1 MLDLKTAP
9 PLSLY
14 VHIPWCV
21 KKCPYCD
28 FNSHVNAG
36 ANSNAKP
43 SAQSGGSLPEQRY
56 IECLLQDLEGE
67 LPDIW
72 GREIISVFI
81 GGGTPSLFSAAG
93 IDALL
98 SGLRSYLNLAPNLE
112 ITLEA
117 NPGTVEQ
124 QRFSE
129 YRACGISRI
138 SIGVQSFNPKHLQSL
153 GRIHDEREAARAVEA
168 ARNAGFD
175 NINIDLMYG
184 LPQQTL
190 QQALS
195 DVETA
200 IKLQPDHISHYQLT
214 IEPNT
219 AFHNR
224 PPRLPNDDRI
234 WAMQQQCQAL
244 LADAGYTQYEVSA
257 YARGKRRCAHNLN
270 YWEFGDYVGIGAG
283 AHQKLTML
291 NRKSIHRRWKQ
302 RLPEH
307 YMSAVPQKEHIE
319 GSSTL
324 QRDGLGF
331 EFMLNALRLTAGFAP
346 SLFYE
351 RTGLPLS
358 AIAAPLETARHREL
372 LLWDHSVIKPT
383 ELGQRFL
390 NDLLL
395 LFMDGAPA

>member
-28 FNSHVNAG
+28 FNSHVN
-36 ANSNAKP
+36 SNVK
-43 SAQSGGSLPEQRY
+43 SGSGLPEQRY
-56 IECLLQDLEGE
+56 IECLVQDLEAE
-67 LPDIW
+67 LPNIW

-81 GGGTPSLFSAAG
+81 GGGTPSLFSAAA
-93 IDALL
+93 IDTLL
-98 SGLRSYLNLAPNLE
+98 SHLRSYLHLAPNLE

-124 QRFSE
+124 QRFNE

-138 SIGVQSFNPKHLQSL
+138 SIGVQSFNPKHLQAL
-153 GRIHDEREAARAVEA
+153 GRIHDEREAVRAVEV
-168 ARNAGFD
+168 ARAAGFD
-175 NINIDLMYG
+175 NINVDLMYG

-190 QQALS
+190 QQALH

-200 IKLQPDHISHYQLT
+200 IGLQPDHISHYQLT

-224 PPRLPNDDRI
+224 PPKLPPDDRI
-234 WAMQQQCQAL
+234 WAMQQQCQTL
-244 LADAGYTQYEVSA
+244 LSDAGYTQYEVSA
-257 YARGKRRCAHNLN
+257 YAREKRRCAHNLN

-291 NRKSIHRRWKQ
+291 NEKSIHRRWKQ
-302 RLPEH
+302 RLPDQ
-307 YMSAVPQKEHIE
+307 YMASVSHKEHIE
-319 GSSTL
+319 GRSVPARDTL
-324 QRDGLGF
+324 AF
-331 EFMLNALRLTAGFAP
+331 EFMLNTLRLTGGFIP

-358 AIAAPLETARHREL
+358 TIAEPLETARRREL
-372 LLWDHSVIKPT
+372 LLWDHTLIRPT

-395 LFMDGAPA
+395 LFMDEAPA